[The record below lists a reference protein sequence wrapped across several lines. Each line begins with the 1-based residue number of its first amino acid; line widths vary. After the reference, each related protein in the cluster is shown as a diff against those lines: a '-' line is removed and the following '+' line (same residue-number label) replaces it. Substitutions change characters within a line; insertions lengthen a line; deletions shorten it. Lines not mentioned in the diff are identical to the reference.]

1 MGESPLKRVTVFIEG
16 VVKSYD
22 DGSGNGLIAR
32 TGDSDVFVN
41 REAIRGDGPRTL
53 AIGARVRVEVM
64 EGPNGPRAAS
74 VRRL

>member
-1 MGESPLKRVTVFIEG
+1 MRESPHKKITVFIEG
-16 VVKSYD
+16 VVKSFD

-32 TGDSDVFVN
+32 AGDSDVFVN

-74 VRRL
+74 VRRF